1 MYILNG
7 NSGYTVHNQL
17 WKVQAEVRKLLGRF
31 ISFQWERTMT
41 DVMVNFM
48 CDIGFVPG
56 LRRVVNMILHVSVAV
71 LVDNIN
77 I

>member
-1 MYILNG
+1 MHILNG

-17 WKVQAEVRKLLGRF
+17 WKVQAEVRKLLERF

-41 DVMVNFM
+41 DMMVNFM
-48 CDIGFVPG
+48 CDIGFVAGP
-56 LRRVVNMILHVSVAV
+56 RRVVNMILHVSVAV
-71 LVDNIN
+71 LVDYIN